1 MRKVFMVLLSLCFVF
16 FSQQLVLAEVGVSEN
31 EILIGQAA
39 ALDGPA
45 KALGQGMKAGLDAY
59 FSYINDQGGING
71 RKIRLVSY
79 DDGYEPERCI
89 EQTRKLIG
97 EGVFALIGYVGTPTS
112 KAAVP
117 IIEEEKVPYIGP
129 FTGAEF
135 LRNPVK
141 PMVVNV
147 RGSYFMETEGLVKHL
162 VDQLGLKSIACFYQN
177 DSYGQAGLAG
187 VKKALEKRGM
197 NMAAEGTYERNT
209 LAVKGG
215 LGRIKAASPEAI
227 IMVGAYAPCAEFIK
241 LAKQIGMNDVKYCN
255 ISFVGS
261 AALKDALGTAGEGV
275 IISQVVPFPWD
286 QSIALVREY
295 QTILAKYAPKQPPG
309 FVSLEGF
316 MVAKFFAQAIKAC
329 GANVTRNGLISAIE
343 NTGTFDLGGVA
354 LTFGSSDHQGMDKI
368 NLTVIEKGNFK
379 DMSK

>member
-1 MRKVFMVLLSLCFVF
+1 MRKVFMVLLGLCFVF

-59 FSYINDQGGING
+59 FSYINDQGGVDG

-147 RGSYFMETEGLVKHL
+147 RGSYFMETEALVKHL

-295 QTILAKYAPKQPPG
+295 QTILAKYAPKQLPG

-316 MVAKFFAQAIKAC
+316 MVAKFFAQAIKVC

-368 NLTVIEKGNFK
+368 SLTVIEKGNFK

>member
-1 MRKVFMVLLSLCFVF
+1 MLGLCFVF

-59 FSYINDQGGING
+59 FSYINDQGGVDG

-147 RGSYFMETEGLVKHL
+147 RGSYFMETEALVKHL

-295 QTILAKYAPKQPPG
+295 QTILAKYAPKQLPG

-316 MVAKFFAQAIKAC
+316 MVAKFFAQAIKVC

-368 NLTVIEKGNFK
+368 SLTVIEKGNFK

>member
-117 IIEEEKVPYIGP
+117 IIEEDKVPYI
-129 FTGAEF
+129 
-135 LRNPVK
+135 
-141 PMVVNV
+141 
-147 RGSYFMETEGLVKHL
+147 
-162 VDQLGLKSIACFYQN
+162 
-177 DSYGQAGLAG
+177 
-187 VKKALEKRGM
+187 
-197 NMAAEGTYERNT
+197 
-209 LAVKGG
+209 
-215 LGRIKAASPEAI
+215 
-227 IMVGAYAPCAEFIK
+227 
-241 LAKQIGMNDVKYCN
+241 
-255 ISFVGS
+255 
-261 AALKDALGTAGEGV
+261 
-275 IISQVVPFPWD
+275 
-286 QSIALVREY
+286 
-295 QTILAKYAPKQPPG
+295 
-309 FVSLEGF
+309 
-316 MVAKFFAQAIKAC
+316 
-329 GANVTRNGLISAIE
+329 
-343 NTGTFDLGGVA
+343 
-354 LTFGSSDHQGMDKI
+354 
-368 NLTVIEKGNFK
+368 
-379 DMSK
+379 

>member
-1 MRKVFMVLLSLCFVF
+1 
-16 FSQQLVLAEVGVSEN
+16 
-31 EILIGQAA
+31 
-39 ALDGPA
+39 
-45 KALGQGMKAGLDAY
+45 
-59 FSYINDQGGING
+59 
-71 RKIRLVSY
+71 
-79 DDGYEPERCI
+79 
-89 EQTRKLIG
+89 
-97 EGVFALIGYVGTPTS
+97 
-112 KAAVP
+112 
-117 IIEEEKVPYIGP
+117 
-129 FTGAEF
+129 
-135 LRNPVK
+135 
-141 PMVVNV
+141 
-147 RGSYFMETEGLVKHL
+147 METEALVKHL

-295 QTILAKYAPKQPPG
+295 QTILAKYAPKQLPG

-316 MVAKFFAQAIKAC
+316 MVAKFFAQAIKVC

-368 NLTVIEKGNFK
+368 SLTVIEKGNFK

>member
-1 MRKVFMVLLSLCFVF
+1 MVLLGLCFVF

-59 FSYINDQGGING
+59 FSYINDQGGVDG

-147 RGSYFMETEGLVKHL
+147 RGSYFMETEALVKHL

-295 QTILAKYAPKQPPG
+295 QTILAKYAPKQLPG

-316 MVAKFFAQAIKAC
+316 MVAKFFAQAIKVC

-368 NLTVIEKGNFK
+368 SLTVIEKGNFK